1 MKRYL
6 VLALAVLSLGAT
18 SALAN
23 GDRAQ
28 RWFGYLD
35 TNKDGVISQA
45 EVTQRQADRFAKMD
59 ADGDGTITLEE
70 FSARSTEMF
79 AKADTDGN
87 GEITQEEFAAAKD
100 QWRKKHQDAQ

>member
-1 MKRYL
+1 MQRYL
-6 VLALAVLSLGAT
+6 VLALTVVSLGAT
-18 SALAN
+18 PALAN

-28 RWFGYLD
+28 RFFGHLD

-45 EVTQRQADRFAKMD
+45 EVKQRQAERFAKID

-70 FSARSTEMF
+70 FSARSSEMF
-79 AKADTDGN
+79 TKADADGN

-100 QWRKKHQDAQ
+100 QWRQKHEDAQ

>member
-6 VLALAVLSLGAT
+6 VLAVAVLCLGAT
-18 SALAN
+18 LAFAN

-28 RWFGYLD
+28 RWFGHLD

-45 EVTQRQADRFAKMD
+45 EVNQRQAERFAKMD

-70 FSARSTEMF
+70 FSARSSEMF
-79 AKADTDGN
+79 TKADTDGN

-100 QWRKKHQDAQ
+100 QWRKKHKDAE